1 MAAERLSM
9 RKTREILRHKWLLGR
24 GYREVARSV
33 DVSLGA
39 VWLAVQRATEAG
51 LDWPAVEGMDDAVLE
66 ARVYA
71 REARAG
77 RSRPV
82 PDCVRIDIE
91 RRRLGVTLELLHLEY
106 MEQHPDGYSYTQFCE
121 YYRRWLARQ
130 ADLRI
135 RLTAGGA

>member
-1 MAAERLSM
+1 MATERLSM

-71 REARAG
+71 REAMGRGGLSPPVAGAKAPPSRRSSGHQVDRCQRPPQTGAPRPAPGYLRAPAPG
-77 RSRPV
+77 R
-82 PDCVRIDIE
+82 
-91 RRRLGVTLELLHLEY
+91 
-106 MEQHPDGYSYTQFCE
+106 
-121 YYRRWLARQ
+121 AR
-130 ADLRI
+130 
-135 RLTAGGA
+135 